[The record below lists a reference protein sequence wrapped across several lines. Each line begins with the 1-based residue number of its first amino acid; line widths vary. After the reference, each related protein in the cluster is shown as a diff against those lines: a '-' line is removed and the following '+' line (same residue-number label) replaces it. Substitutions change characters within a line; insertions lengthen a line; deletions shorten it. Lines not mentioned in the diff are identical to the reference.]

1 MVKNTNSRSIIQE
14 EQSFARSAKIKDV
27 VGRKRETMQYVTII
41 ACVVMTL
48 AGSMDALAQ
57 NVVPPPGFVPGG
69 VDDSTSSPEPIAPPA
84 PRIFSGSAEDSG
96 IYNGSSA
103 DGDILRERVS
113 PRSPRR
119 RNPITSIS
127 PILYPEV
134 EPPLPRVWFRPEALL
149 WWSKSSPLPVP
160 IVTAGNLNDPI
171 PGALGQPGTAV
182 LLGNQNIGFPLQGG
196 GRITFGFTFDAEQSW
211 GIEGTYFHL
220 SDPTV
225 SQGVYSDGG
234 QGSALLA
241 FPYFDPLKG
250 SESAS
255 PIAYPGSFAGH
266 AVLTLQTL
274 LQGTDVSVLHNIHYS
289 SNIRV
294 DLLGGFRYVNFQ
306 ENLIFSTD
314 SPNVP
319 PNPPAFFQT
328 YDQFNVQNNFY
339 GGQLGLRASYD
350 VNRFFFNTT
359 GKLAFGSTF
368 ETVSVDGGTATN
380 AGGYATA
387 PGSYLSQPSNIGS
400 ATRNQ
405 FAVVPEMNLNVGFR
419 LRPWASVIVGYSFL
433 YISSVARPGD
443 QISHVINPTQSSAIS
458 NYFPANP
465 TGPALPG
472 LNVHNT
478 DFWAQGL
485 NFALELRF

>member
-1 MVKNTNSRSIIQE
+1 MVKNTNRQSIIQE
-14 EQSFARSAKIKDV
+14 EPPFAKSTKVKEV
-27 VGRKRETMQYVTII
+27 VEFKRDTMRYFTIV
-41 ACVVMTL
+41 ACVGIILT
-48 AGSMDALAQ
+48 GSMNALAQ

-69 VDDSTSSPEPIAPPA
+69 VDDSISSPEPIAPPE
-84 PRIFSGSAEDSG
+84 PRIFSGSGDASDVF
-96 IYNGSSA
+96 NGSSSGGYP
-103 DGDILRERVS
+103 DRERLY

-119 RNPITSIS
+119 GNPITSIS
-127 PILYPEV
+127 PILAAEA

-149 WWSKSSPLPVP
+149 WWSKSSPLPIP

-171 PGALGQPGTAV
+171 PGALGQPGTSV
-182 LLGNQNIGFPLQGG
+182 LLGNQNIGLPSQGG

-211 GIEGTYFHL
+211 GIEGTYFYL
-220 SDPTV
+220 SNPTV
-225 SQGVYSDGG
+225 TQGVYSNGG

-241 FPYFDPLKG
+241 FPYYNPLNG
-250 SESAS
+250 TESAS
-255 PIAYPGSFAGH
+255 PIAYPGSFAGN
-266 AVLTLQTL
+266 AVVTLQTL
-274 LQGTDVSVLHNIHYS
+274 LQGTDVNVLHNIHYS
-289 SNIRV
+289 NNIRV

-306 ENLIFSTD
+306 ENLNFSTD
-314 SPNVP
+314 SPNVS

-328 YDQFNVQNNFY
+328 YDQFNVTNNFY
-339 GGQLGLRASYD
+339 GGQIGLRASYD
-350 VNRFFFNTT
+350 VARFYFNTT
-359 GKLAFGSTF
+359 GKLAIGSTF

-380 AGGYATA
+380 SGGYASA
-387 PGSYLSQPSNIGS
+387 PGAYLSQPSNMGT

-405 FAVVPEMNLNVGFR
+405 FAVVPEMNLNMGFR
-419 LRPWASVIVGYSFL
+419 LRPWASIIVGYSFL

-443 QISHVINPTQSSAIS
+443 QINHVINPSQSSAIS
-458 NYFPANP
+458 NNFPANP